1 MSRSRLNGQVV
12 VVHRDGVQESAP
24 ASASLE
30 IREVSDKAISMMPLF
45 YLLDEPII
53 RSEEFGAVSRIS
65 AD

>member
-12 VVHRDGVQESAP
+12 VVVHGDGVQESAS

-30 IREVSDKAISMMPLF
+30 IREVTDKAVSMMPLF

-53 RSEEFGAVSRIS
+53 RSENSEP
-65 AD
+65 